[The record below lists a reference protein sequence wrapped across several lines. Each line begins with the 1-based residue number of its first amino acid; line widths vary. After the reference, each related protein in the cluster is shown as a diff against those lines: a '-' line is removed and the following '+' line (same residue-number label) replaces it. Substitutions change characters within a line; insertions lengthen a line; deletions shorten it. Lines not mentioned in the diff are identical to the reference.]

1 MKIHP
6 KTQKNNCI
14 VLKKNI
20 GGACPRTPLAIRM
33 ASTCKFPN
41 LKKQFLASL
50 LLPNPGDAPVFLHYK
65 KNLKNLAIV

>member
-6 KTQKNNCI
+6 KTQKINCT

-41 LKKQFLASL
+41 LKKTILG
-50 LLPNPGDAPVFLHYK
+50 LPLPSQILGTPLFSFTIK
-65 KNLKNLAIV
+65 EI